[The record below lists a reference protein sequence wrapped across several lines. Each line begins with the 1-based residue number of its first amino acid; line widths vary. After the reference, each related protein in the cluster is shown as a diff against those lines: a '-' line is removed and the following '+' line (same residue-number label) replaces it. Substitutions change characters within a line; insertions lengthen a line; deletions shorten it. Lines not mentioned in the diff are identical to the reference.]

1 VGYTGGLKR
10 SPTYRSLGDHTEA
23 LQVDFDPGQLSY
35 EEVVG
40 LFWQSHNPVGAP
52 RGRQYMSAIWYANQS
67 QRDVIDA
74 TKEAM
79 AERLGQDVNT
89 PVLPL
94 ETFYN
99 AEDYHQKYC
108 LQRHQPLMTRFEE
121 MYPDFRGVV
130 DSTAAAR
137 LNGFAGGQGTAV
149 LLDEERADYG
159 FAPEELD
166 AVIRRGR

>member
-1 VGYTGGLKR
+1 
-10 SPTYRSLGDHTEA
+10 
-23 LQVDFDPGQLSY
+23 
-35 EEVVG
+35 
-40 LFWQSHNPVGAP
+40 
-52 RGRQYMSAIWYANQS
+52 MSAIWYGSES
-67 QRDVIDA
+67 QRDVVNA
-74 TKEAM
+74 TKDALEK
-79 AERLGQDVNT
+79 RLGHELTT

-108 LQRHQPLMTRFEE
+108 LQRHRRLMERLEE

-137 LNGFAGGQGTAV
+137 LNGFAGGHGTAA
-149 LLDEERADYG
+149 LFDEEKAHYGLALDELG
-159 FAPEELD
+159 